1 MEKQLLPL
9 GLAGRDEVVEELAD
23 VEEERD
29 QDPPL
34 RYRIFLDAVRLRYT
48 AKKTAVAIFFGILKK
63 TCGTCG
69 LVYAAVSVSHGRLR
83 V

>member
-29 QDPPL
+29 QDPPQ
-34 RYRIFLDAVRLRYT
+34 RQ
-48 AKKTAVAIFFGILKK
+48 
-63 TCGTCG
+63 
-69 LVYAAVSVSHGRLR
+69 HGPVGVEGGHAQVEEEGAEVGPHVKEREPR
-83 V
+83 VEREELPY